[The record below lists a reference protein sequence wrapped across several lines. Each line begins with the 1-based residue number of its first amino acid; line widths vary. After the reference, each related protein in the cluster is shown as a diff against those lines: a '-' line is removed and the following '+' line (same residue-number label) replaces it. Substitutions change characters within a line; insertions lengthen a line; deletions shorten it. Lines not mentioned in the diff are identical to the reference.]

1 MSGVKVDTI
10 HPGSLTEIPSFDI
23 VTQAISMLCKKRECV
38 SSNSFL
44 YIKLS
49 FRVFGLK
56 ELLKYIPSV
65 FKNKLLWLSECKHI
79 SGNLMKTLN
88 SASQTTNH
96 H

>member
-44 YIKLS
+44 YIKFS
-49 FRVFGLK
+49 FRVFVLK

-65 FKNKLLWLSECKHI
+65 FKNAKKQI
-79 SGNLMKTLN
+79 IM
-88 SASQTTNH
+88 AIRV
-96 H
+96 

>member
-10 HPGSLTEIPSFDI
+10 HPGSLTEIPSFDT

-44 YIKLS
+44 YIKFS

-56 ELLKYIPSV
+56 KYIPSV
-65 FKNKLLWLSECKHI
+65 FKNAKKQI
-79 SGNLMKTLN
+79 IM
-88 SASQTTNH
+88 AIRV
-96 H
+96 